1 MENIL
6 LLVCMVMFNDRD
18 EFANVLFMIVIEG
31 ELIVVIKLNHLMYEL
46 FSFTKNIIVHRLVL
60 SVVIIV

>member
-31 ELIVVIKLNHLMYEL
+31 EWIVVIKLNHLMYEL

>member
-6 LLVCMVMFNDRD
+6 LLVCMVMFNDQD

-31 ELIVVIKLNHLMYEL
+31 GSIVAIKLNRLMYEW
-46 FSFTKNIIVHRLVL
+46 FSSTKNIIVHQ
-60 SVVIIV
+60 